1 MFQDISGI
9 PKYIRRRR
17 MAHDTGRSRFIPDFS
32 ADDLQQGI
40 EIITNGIW
48 IPKAG
53 IQLCRMSRLSIFDT
67 GPRGELGSVIPFA
80 LSYTTASFVPAS
92 SDSKIND
99 DRASARLSGGEPFC
113 FTAKAD
119 ADTLELMTHNAL
131 VRLSKRMNAGYAAPF
146 FYRRKVLSLLRKSSI
161 ESLRTPGSFDKKSGY
176 GIATHP
182 LASECAVI
190 SPNDAVDKTEAQIYI
205 SYTRNG
211 DAAIHM
217 PEKTYA
223 LNLQPFT
230 LAETL
235 TQIINSKNEETLDQF
250 AGEIIEILPE
260 LFNQSWSSRKI
271 RHIVEGILLEHLDE
285 KEIPASASLQKS
297 IDHLSSL
304 EKIIVVE
311 KILKGYLNITLYF
324 KISFKQ

>member
-1 MFQDISGI
+1 
-9 PKYIRRRR
+9 

-32 ADDLQQGI
+32 ADDLQQGV
-40 EIITNGIW
+40 ETITNGIW
-48 IPKAG
+48 IPRAG
-53 IQLCRMSRLSIFDT
+53 IQLSRMSRLSIFDT
-67 GPRGELGSVIPFA
+67 GPRGELVSIMPFA
-80 LSYTTASFVPAS
+80 LSYKTASFVPAS
-92 SDSKIND
+92 SESKIND
-99 DRASARLSGGEPFC
+99 DRASARLSGGETFC

-131 VRLSKRMNAGYAAPF
+131 VRLSKRMNAGYVAPF
-146 FYRRKVLSLLRKSSI
+146 FYRRKTLTLMKKSGI
-161 ESLRTPGSFDKKSGY
+161 ESLKTTASFDRKSGY

-190 SPNDAVDKTEAQIYI
+190 SPNDILEKTEAQIYI

-217 PEKTYA
+217 PEKTFA
-223 LNLQPFT
+223 INQQPFT

-235 TQIINSKNEETLDQF
+235 TQIINSKDEGTLDHF
-250 AGEIIEILPE
+250 AEEMMEILPE

-271 RHIVEGILLEHLDE
+271 RHIVEGILLEHIDE

-304 EKIIVVE
+304 EKIIIIE
-311 KILKGYLNITLYF
+311 KVLKGYLDITLYF
-324 KISFKQ
+324 RIFFKQ